1 MGVFGEIREGW
12 STNVRRTLQS
22 TELEDMQTRMSRYVM
37 KGLGLGDN
45 PYQQNI
51 PESSNDMLKDWSNFV
66 PQDMDKFIV
75 SLYDFVES
83 FDQEEEL
90 AWFQLSDKW

>member
-1 MGVFGEIREGW
+1 MVHQCSQNTSEHRAGRYADQDVKVCNERPW
-12 STNVRRTLQS
+12 LRRQ
-22 TELEDMQTRMSRYVM
+22 
-37 KGLGLGDN
+37 

-83 FDQEEEL
+83 FHQEEEL